1 MTKKSFC
8 RLTDIKNVQV
18 EEDAEGVYVWVGYL
32 KTQHM
37 SKDEANELAKCVRE
51 IIETDKE
58 RKTVSLGELYV
69 MAGIKI

>member
-18 EEDAEGVYVWVGYL
+18 EEDAEGVYVWVGNL
-32 KTQHM
+32 KTPHM
-37 SKDEANELAKCVRE
+37 SKDEANELVRCVRE
-51 IIETDKE
+51 MIETDKE
-58 RKTVSLGELYV
+58 RKTVSLGELYI